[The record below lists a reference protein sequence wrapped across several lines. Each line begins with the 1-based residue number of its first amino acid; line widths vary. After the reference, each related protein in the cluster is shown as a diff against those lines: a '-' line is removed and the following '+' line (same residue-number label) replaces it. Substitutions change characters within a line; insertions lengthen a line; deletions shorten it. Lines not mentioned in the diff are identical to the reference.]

1 MAFFGMKQSNTALSN
16 MMKKLQAAGDTEPDT
31 DGLED
36 SKPAETTAPVRPPV
50 QPVILQSNLVLTHFE
65 FNLKIF
71 FHLFVFISFLFLFG
85 YIEKADS
92 KSTPLRPSGLSISAL

>member
-36 SKPAETTAPVRPPV
+36 SKPVETTAPVRPPV
-50 QPVILQSNLVLTHFE
+50 QPVILQSKMVLTHFE
-65 FNLKIF
+65 FF
-71 FHLFVFISFLFLFG
+71 FFFSSLCLHFFLISF
-85 YIEKADS
+85 
-92 KSTPLRPSGLSISAL
+92 RVH